1 MKALNLS
8 CLRILVLI
16 LSASLLSGCEAATDS
31 DNASDVV
38 DVAELSATDSALPAA
53 NVNLTARNFY
63 VVFDGSGSME
73 EAIPGSNQF
82 PNKLAGAKWAVHQF
96 VDGLPDGVN
105 LGLYVFDQRG
115 SREVLPLGP
124 DNKTEFLSQIDAVV
138 ANNATPLGESIEAAV
153 KALKVQQ
160 AKQKPYGEYRLL
172 VVTDGHASD
181 YIGRGVKAAQKNG
194 FPLYTIG
201 LGVVGDHE
209 LRKVS
214 RSYQDAKDAE
224 QLSAALKAA
233 GSELEDYAEPPADSK

>member
-8 CLRILVLI
+8 CLRILALI
-16 LSASLLSGCEAATDS
+16 CAVTILPGCEAATDA
-31 DNASDVV
+31 DNANGAVE
-38 DVAELSATDSALPAA
+38 VAALSASDAPLPAA
-53 NVNLTARNFY
+53 NVNLTARNIY

-73 EAIPGSNQF
+73 ESIPGSDQF
-82 PNKLAGAKWAVHQF
+82 STRLAGAKWAVHQF
-96 VDGLPDGVN
+96 IDGLPDNIN
-105 LGLYVFDQRG
+105 LGLYVFDQSG

-124 DNKTEFLSQIDAVV
+124 DNKAEFLSQIDAVV
-138 ANNATPLGESIEAAV
+138 ANNGTPLGESIEAAV

-160 AKQKPYGEYRLL
+160 AKQKPYGEFRLL

-181 YIGRGVKAAQKNG
+181 YIGRGVKQANKSG

-201 LGVVGDHE
+201 LGIGQDHE
-209 LRKVS
+209 LRKES
-214 RSYQDAKDAE
+214 RFYQDAKDAE

>member
-16 LSASLLSGCEAATDS
+16 LAASLLSGCEAATDS

-38 DVAELSATDSALPAA
+38 DVAELSATEPALPAA
-53 NVNLTARNFY
+53 NVNLTARNIY

-73 EAIPGSNQF
+73 ESIPNF
-82 PNKLAGAKWAVHQF
+82 ENRLAGAKWAVHQF

-105 LGLYVFDQRG
+105 LGLYVFDHSG

-124 DNKTEFLSQIDAVV
+124 DNKKEFLSQIDAVV
-138 ANNATPLGESIEAAV
+138 ADGGTPLGESIEAAV
-153 KALKVQQ
+153 QTLRAQQ
-160 AKQKPYGEYRLL
+160 AKQKPYGEFRLL

-181 YIGRGVKAAQKNG
+181 SIGSGVKAAAKSNL
-194 FPLYTIG
+194 PIYTIG
-201 LGVVGDHE
+201 LGIGKNHE

-214 RSYQDAKDAE
+214 RSYQDAADAE

-233 GSELEDYAEPPADSK
+233 GSELEDYAEPPADLK

>member
-8 CLRILVLI
+8 CLRILALI
-16 LSASLLSGCEAATDS
+16 CALTLLPGCEAATDTDDTS
-31 DNASDVV
+31 GAV
-38 DVAELSATDSALPAA
+38 DVAELSASDVPLPAA

-63 VVFDGSGSME
+63 VVFDGSLSMD
-73 EAIPGSNQF
+73 EAIPGSSQF

-96 VDGLPDGVN
+96 VDSLPDDVN
-105 LGLYVFDQRG
+105 LGLYIFDQQG

-124 DNKTEFLSQIDAVV
+124 DNKAEFLRQIDAVV

-181 YIGRGVKAAQKNG
+181 YIGRGVKAAQKSG